1 MTKEYKDIFLTYNH
15 KHYYDYV
22 YYDYVNLTQCDD
34 FDKSKM
40 FSSIIILYTIC
51 LFNVVLQNIIDFLI
65 HEYILNN

>member
-1 MTKEYKDIFLTYNH
+1 MTKKYKDIFLTYNH

-22 YYDYVNLTQCDD
+22 YVNLTQCDD